1 MRLGEERLDGVRST
15 KATGEGGGIRVEDTG
30 DKGVERG
37 KINGGRRGGGV
48 VGFDGR
54 EEMMEGAYLSGGGG

>member
-30 DKGVERG
+30 EEGVEVG
-37 KINGGRRGGGV
+37 KVNGGRRGGV